1 MLTHIFSAMKNSIDR
16 YFSIRKLGS
25 NIRTEIIAGISTF
38 LAGMYII
45 LVNPAILADAGI
57 PYSAALTA
65 TEVLCAFMT
74 ITMGIYAKSPILV
87 APGMGINAYFT
98 YTIVIGMKVDP
109 HIALGAIF
117 WSGVVFILLSV
128 FNIRNLIIKAIPKVI
143 RSAGAVGI
151 GLFITLI
158 GFHNAGFIV
167 VKEPFIGVGQF
178 NISTLLFLI
187 GLFLTIILIV
197 RKVKAALIISIVI
210 TTLIAWP
217 VGRWFGDFAST
228 ETVTK
233 PLIEIGNI
241 FASPDFSWF
250 FKLNLVDS
258 LSYSFIPIVFSLLF
272 VDMFDSITTF
282 VGLSEASGLVD
293 ENGDPKNMKKAM
305 ITDGFA
311 TFFSSLFGTS
321 SGTAY
326 VESAVGIEQGG
337 RSGLTAVVTGLLF
350 VPFLFIAP
358 IAAAVPAL
366 ATAPAL
372 VMVGFFMSSAL
383 KNINWKDAENA
394 IPAFLTII
402 LIPLTYS
409 LTQGL
414 VFGLLSY
421 SFIKIFVGKSRA
433 IPLILWIINGFS
445 ILLLCIE
452 YKIL

>member
-1 MLTHIFSAMKNSIDR
+1 
-16 YFSIRKLGS
+16 
-25 NIRTEIIAGISTF
+25 
-38 LAGMYII
+38 
-45 LVNPAILADAGI
+45 
-57 PYSAALTA
+57 
-65 TEVLCAFMT
+65 
-74 ITMGIYAKSPILV
+74 
-87 APGMGINAYFT
+87 
-98 YTIVIGMKVDP
+98 
-109 HIALGAIF
+109 
-117 WSGVVFILLSV
+117 
-128 FNIRNLIIKAIPKVI
+128 
-143 RSAGAVGI
+143 
-151 GLFITLI
+151 
-158 GFHNAGFIV
+158 
-167 VKEPFIGVGQF
+167 
-178 NISTLLFLI
+178 
-187 GLFLTIILIV
+187 
-197 RKVKAALIISIVI
+197 
-210 TTLIAWP
+210 
-217 VGRWFGDFAST
+217 
-228 ETVTK
+228 
-233 PLIEIGNI
+233 LIEIGNI

-250 FKLNLVDS
+250 FKLNLVES

-350 VPFLFIAP
+350 IPFLFIAP
-358 IAAAVPAL
+358 LAAAVPSL

-421 SFIKIFVGKSRA
+421 SLIKIFVGKTRT